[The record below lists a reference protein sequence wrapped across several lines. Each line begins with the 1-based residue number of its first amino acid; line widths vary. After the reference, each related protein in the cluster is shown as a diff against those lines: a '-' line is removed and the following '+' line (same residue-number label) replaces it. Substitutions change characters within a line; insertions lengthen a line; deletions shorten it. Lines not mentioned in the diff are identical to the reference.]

1 MNIEMKKTA
10 SKLVGTKRNPASP
23 PGNLKPTGRELW
35 QTILDEYEIDD
46 SGSLAL
52 LAEAC
57 RAADRAA
64 ECSKIIDKEGL
75 VIATKMGV
83 RDHPLMKAELLLR
96 SFVTRTLSVVDP
108 PKNPI
113 GRPPRGG
120 LGVGEEY
127 TIDREDA

>member
-1 MNIEMKKTA
+1 MKKPP
-10 SKLVGTKRNPASP
+10 SNLVGTNRNPASP
-23 PGNLKPTGRELW
+23 PANLKPTGRELW
-35 QTILDEYEIDD
+35 QTILHEYEIDD

-57 RAADRAA
+57 KAADRAA

-96 SFVTRTLSVVDP
+96 SFVTRTLIRIGVVDP

-120 LGVGEEY
+120 LGVGDEY
-127 TIDREDA
+127 TNGREDA